1 MAIRPTQASQ
11 LKDYHYP
18 DPIETMEATVGN
30 FSKRYI
36 KSGYR
41 RRRQLIAAELWRR
54 GTVAPVEER
63 ACALTT
69 CILQEQAL

>member
-1 MAIRPTQASQ
+1 
-11 LKDYHYP
+11 
-18 DPIETMEATVGN
+18 MEATVGN

-69 CILQEQAL
+69 CILQELAL